1 MSMCRNW
8 MREGNCSYK
17 EHCNFAHGR
26 GQLRDVVLECEYG
39 AVCPK
44 RQLCQYSHPE
54 TQVKV
59 GPYFQTEMG

>member
-1 MSMCRNW
+1 